1 MVLTEF
7 STIMHNRY
15 KLISTVLLVTL
26 LSFSALAQKR
36 TYSPYSRY
44 GIGEIQESGFGRN
57 AAMGRTGIALRNQY
71 NLNNINP
78 ASYYG
83 MDSLSFFF
91 EGGLVGFHQTLTTD
105 ESTSK
110 FSDMNFAYFA
120 VGFPLAK
127 WGFFSAGIEP
137 TAVVGYDYYDDNGYE
152 TGDGNYSRF
161 STSGEGSTTK
171 AYAGF
176 ALSPIRNLSFG
187 IHLSYMFG
195 KMTNSSLA
203 QFPNDPI
210 SFNLGTS
217 QTLKINDLFMDF
229 GLQYMINLNDKHSV
243 VLGGVYNPKTGIKA
257 KVTKMVAQGTSV
269 EQDGITVIA
278 ADTLHFQENVIDKNA
293 FEMPEKIGVGIA
305 YSIKDALTLTAD
317 YSIHKWGEAKFPDEQ
332 TQTTDMQKWAVGAEF
347 IPNERSANFYPARIR
362 YRLGSFYKK
371 DYLILNNHQLT
382 DFGISFGVGLPLNR
396 TKTSLNLG
404 FEWGQRG
411 TTDYKLVKEN
421 YAKLTVNLTIHE
433 FWFMKRKFD

>member
-1 MVLTEF
+1 
-7 STIMHNRY
+7 MHNRY
-15 KLISTVLLVTL
+15 KLIFTVLLVTL
-26 LSFSALAQKR
+26 ISFTAAAQKR

-44 GIGEIQESGFGRN
+44 GLGELQDGGFGRN
-57 AAMGRTGIALRNQY
+57 AAMGRTGIALRNEY

-78 ASYYG
+78 ASYFG

-91 EGGLVGFHQTLTTD
+91 EGGLVGFQQKLRTD
-105 ESTSK
+105 ESTSE

-137 TAVVGYDYYDDNGYE
+137 TAVVGYDYFQDNGYE
-152 TGDGNYSRF
+152 TTDGNYSQF
-161 STSGEGSTTK
+161 STSGDGSTTK

-176 ALSPIRNLSFG
+176 ALSPIRNLSLG
-187 IHLSYMFG
+187 MHLSYLFG
-195 KMTNSSLA
+195 KMTHSSLS

-210 SFNLGTS
+210 SFSLGTS
-217 QTLKINDLFMDF
+217 QSIQINDLFLDF
-229 GLQYMINLNDKHSV
+229 GIQYMINLNDKHSL
-243 VLGGVYNPKTGIKA
+243 VLGGVYNPKTGINGT
-257 KVTKMVAQGTSV
+257 VTKVVGMGTSL
-269 EQDGITVIA
+269 EQDGKMVIV
-278 ADTLHFQENVIDKNA
+278 ADTLHYQENKLEKNA

-317 YSIHKWGEAKFPDEQ
+317 YSTHKWGDAKFPDEL
-332 TQTTDMQKWAVGAEF
+332 TETTDMQKWAFGAEI
-347 IPNERSANFYPARIR
+347 IPNERSASFYPARIR
-362 YRLGSFYKK
+362 YRLGTYYKK
-371 DYLILNNHQLT
+371 DYLILNNHQLK

-411 TTDYKLVKEN
+411 TTDYQLVKEN
-421 YAKLTVNLTIHE
+421 YAKLTVNLTLHE
-433 FWFMKRKFD
+433 FWFVKRKFD